1 MRRSLAVLAC
11 LTSALAA
18 PSVRAQG
25 QAAPTSTD
33 EAPAAPEAPAPP
45 LAEQAPPFAP
55 AFQPGQA
62 VVVILKDGQ
71 KLQGTLVSQD
81 SEGIALDVSGA
92 RMQLPTRS
100 IERLVQPGSEA
111 VGWAWPRDA
120 NRTRYLYSPS
130 GFMLRQ
136 GEGYVSQT
144 EIFITSVG
152 VGLTDW
158 LTLQAGTILPVLFLD
173 ARSMPFIVAIK
184 AGGSPGRYLHLAAGF
199 QVVGV
204 PGYSELPAA
213 GFLFGTVTLG
223 TEDLHLSV
231 SAGPPFAFDK
241 SNTTLGAAIVS
252 VSANWRVA
260 RMLALVTENWF
271 VPVNGRTQAVGSLVV
286 RFLGEHLAVDAGFVF
301 VDGAQAPLPWLDF
314 TWHWNG
320 PGRVP

>member
-1 MRRSLAVLAC
+1 MRRSIAVLAC
-11 LTSALAA
+11 LTSAFTAA
-18 PSVRAQG
+18 PVQAQVEV
-25 QAAPTSTD
+25 APT
-33 EAPAAPEAPAPP
+33 AAAA
-45 LAEQAPPFAP
+45 AQAPPAAP

-81 SEGIALDVSGA
+81 TDGIALEVSGA
-92 RMQLPTRS
+92 RMQLPASS

-111 VGWAWPRDA
+111 VGGAWPRDA

-152 VGLTDW
+152 VGVTDW
-158 LTLQAGTILPVLFLD
+158 LTLQAGTVLPVVFFD
-173 ARSMPFIVAIK
+173 PRSMPYIIAVK
-184 AGGSPGRYLHLAAGF
+184 AGGSPSPYLHLAGGF
-199 QVVGV
+199 QVVGI
-204 PGYSELPAA
+204 PGYSEIPAA

-223 TEDLHLSV
+223 TEDLHLGV

-241 SNTTLGAAIVS
+241 SNTALGAAIVS
-252 VSANWRVA
+252 VSGNWRMTRV
-260 RMLALVTENWF
+260 LALVSENWF
-271 VPVNGRTQAVGSLVV
+271 VPVDGKIQAVGSLAL

-301 VDGAQAPLPWLDF
+301 ANGAQAPLPWLDF

-320 PGRVP
+320 PATPR